1 VLGLIRPEA
10 TAPVAL
16 WPVTAAQPNRP
27 RGPVWLAQPTANHG
41 LAGPCHTARASRA
54 QGSHCAQSGRGGAAA
69 SGGRVALVPRI
80 RRHEH
85 RRQGAKSPGKLE
97 EGGSHPRRPTTARG
111 GGATGMAKS

>member
-41 LAGPCHTARASRA
+41 LAGPCH
-54 QGSHCAQSGRGGAAA
+54 CAQSGRGGAAA
-69 SGGRVALVPRI
+69 SGGRVALVPCI

-85 RRQGAKSPGKLE
+85 RRQGAKSPGKVE